1 MGVGVNVYVQVGVIM
16 LMGLVAKTAIL
27 ITEFAVQKRKEGMSI
42 YDAAVGA
49 CKDRLRPILMTVL
62 TMVIGMIP
70 LIVGTGAGAVGNK
83 SLSIAA
89 VGGMMVGIIA
99 ILFVTPALY
108 IVFQKLHERF
118 TPDRVEEELIVE
130 SE

>member
-1 MGVGVNVYVQVGVIM
+1 
-16 LMGLVAKTAIL
+16 
-27 ITEFAVQKRKEGMSI
+27 
-42 YDAAVGA
+42 
-49 CKDRLRPILMTVL
+49 
-62 TMVIGMIP
+62 MVIGMIP
-70 LIVGTGAGAVGNK
+70 LILGTGAGAVGNK

-99 ILFVTPALY
+99 ILFVTPAFY

-118 TPDRVEEELIVE
+118 TPDRDEEELIVE